1 MKTNYSFLKFVKSLI
16 LLISL
21 TICNISNAT
30 EYYMI
35 ATNGNW
41 NANTTW
47 SLSSNGPA
55 VGVGVYPGA
64 GDDVIID
71 GSVQRKLFVNISNAQ
86 CASIVNVMT
95 ATDGTDFTLSI
106 PAISN
111 TLTISGNFEIIGN
124 TNYSR
129 KTTLTGIGNL
139 IVNGSINVG
148 SNGLVPSVYRTN
160 VMNFNGPNITVAGNV
175 NIYNNVASTFYIA
188 SSINHN
194 TGKLILSGNG
204 SNGYLNTFQDAT
216 GLNGNNFYNILDGNA
231 TIEFYHEGDNP
242 IFSTYL
248 TNAPNFNANGSTI
261 IYSGINN
268 SSIIADRTYFNLVL
282 QNENGHL
289 TSGIITINNRLEL
302 TNGELETSNNIY
314 MGDGSNIFI
323 SSGSGVIGSPFI
335 YSGLV
340 DVEYYG
346 NNVLGSGV
354 ELISGTNLSN
364 TNLNSLTIDGTVN
377 FSLPNVALYAK
388 EFININDNQLTIPEV
403 MSSKNIILNGGV
415 TNNLNLNKGLTATN
429 EISISGKL
437 ITPNSGLSSN
447 SITSKNITI
456 NGDNSSVRV
465 NITAT
470 DNLIISGSYNNFNS
484 TATRTLKG
492 GLLTSITGNNNY
504 FTTQFNTTNSVTVN
518 GNSNTFTKAISAN
531 NTLNIIGDSNSFSG
545 ILSASDL
552 ISIDGDLNNFTAT
565 NQISTFNDLTIT
577 GSNNSFNGT
586 ISALNVTI
594 DGLNIEN
601 EFNNSIISEYIEIY
615 GTNIFNSGLESISII
630 VYGDSYFDA
639 SSETLTEEIIIQSGN
654 PIFDGI
660 IETTNIQVNALA
672 TSTFNETISGLNNL
686 TINGETTI
694 EKDLSELI
702 NLNIGSTITNNGTI
716 ITENLNVTDNSEI
729 IENINQKNIIVT
741 NLLTVDPTKVLTT
754 GNRLVLASSSTN
766 TARVNQLEL
775 GAINGEITVERY
787 LPGGRKWRLLTAP
800 LTGISNNTI
809 FYNWQNN
816 GNTLNQYGTDVWG
829 PNSNY
834 TESSVGLVYITPS
847 THNFRKYVNGS
858 WLSVTNTKN
867 TSNLLFDE
875 FKNNAFLTFITA
887 PKGSSYNGNV
897 GNDLALATTLSAK
910 GNLLIGTQTY
920 TINNTNYYLIGN
932 PYASPIDFSN
942 IIDENGDNGNTI
954 APKIWLIDPKLGT
967 FGNYVTWDPVNQ
979 YSNPQA
985 QNALNGQNLTVV
997 QSGQAFFV
1005 KGKTGATS
1013 SNFYIHESNKTS
1025 TVLTNVFGRNANTNF
1040 ERIRVNLE
1048 KVGDTIPH
1056 RDACVVGFYNGA
1068 NNNVDDNDVQKF
1080 SNPTETLAFLNGTT
1094 SLSSEHRAP
1103 IVEGDELFLKL
1114 TNATISSYKL
1124 KIYTENFTFSGSAFL
1139 HDLTLGTITNMPL
1152 DGSIFEYPFEVTTDP
1167 TTQGVRFKIVFTTT
1181 LSIDDNNIWNIS
1193 AYPNPTSKNSG
1204 ININLGTLDFGNYT
1218 YRIINMLGQEIQK
1231 GNLNKIE
1238 NNQEFKIDFTT
1249 AINSGIYSFE
1259 VVNNN
1264 KTIKTIKLV
1273 IK

>member
-1 MKTNYSFLKFVKSLI
+1 MKTNYSSLKFVKSLI
-16 LLISL
+16 LLVLL
-21 TICNISNAT
+21 TICNISNAET
-30 EYYMI
+30 YYMI
-35 ATNGNW
+35 VTNGNW
-41 NANTTW
+41 DANTTW
-47 SLSSNGPA
+47 STSSNGPA

-71 GSVQRKLFVNISNAQ
+71 GSVQRNLFINISNAQ
-86 CASIVNVMT
+86 CASIKNQMT
-95 ATDGTDFTLSI
+95 ATDGSTFTVSITGTNILTVSGDFDITGS
-106 PAISN
+106 
-111 TLTISGNFEIIGN
+111 

-129 KTTLTGIGNL
+129 TTTLTGTGTLAIGGN
-139 IVNGSINVG
+139 INVG
-148 SNGLVPSVYRTN
+148 TDGITPTVYRTN
-160 VMNFNGPNITVAGNV
+160 VMNFNGPNITVAGNL
-175 NIYNNVASTFYIA
+175 NIYNNVNATNYIA
-188 SSINHN
+188 SSINHSS
-194 TGKLILSGNG
+194 GKLTLSGNG
-204 SNGYLNTFQDAT
+204 TTGYLKTFQNGP
-216 GLNGNNFYNILDGNA
+216 GLNGNNFYNMQDGSPI
-231 TIEFYHEGDNP
+231 IEFFHTSDSP
-242 IFSTYL
+242 IFTSQST
-248 TNAPNFNANGSTI
+248 NSPNFNAIGATVT
-261 IYSGINN
+261 YKGTGGT
-268 SSIIADRTYFNLVL
+268 SIVADRTYYNLIL
-282 QNENGHL
+282 QNNLNHL
-289 TSGIITINNRLEL
+289 TSGTITIINRLEL
-302 TNGELETSNNIY
+302 TNGELETTNFTY
-314 MGDGSNIFI
+314 MGDGSSILI
-323 SSGSGVIGSPFI
+323 SSGSGVSGSPFI

-340 DVEYYG
+340 DVEYNG
-346 NNVLGSGV
+346 NNVSGSGV
-354 ELISGTNLSN
+354 ELLTGTNLTN
-364 TNLNSLTIDGTVN
+364 TNLKSLTIDGTVN
-377 FSLPNVALYAK
+377 FSLPNVALYAR
-388 EFININDNQLTIPEV
+388 EFININDNQLTILEV

-437 ITPNSGLSSN
+437 ITQSSSASSN

-456 NGDNSSVRV
+456 NGDYLSVRV

-470 DNLIISGSYNNFNS
+470 ENLIISGNYNNFNP
-484 TATRTLKG
+484 TTTRTLKG
-492 GLLTSITGNNNY
+492 GLLTRITGNNNY
-504 FTTQFNTTNSVTVN
+504 FTTQFNTTNSITVN

-531 NTLNIIGDSNSFSG
+531 NTLNIIGNSNSFSG

-565 NQISTFNDLTIT
+565 NQISNSNDLTIT

-601 EFNNSIISEYIEIY
+601 EFNNSIISESIEIY
-615 GTNIFNSGLESISII
+615 GTNIFNSILESITVI

-639 SSETLTEEIIIQSGN
+639 ISETLTQEIIIQSGN
-654 PIFDGI
+654 PVFDGI
-660 IETTNIQVNALA
+660 IETPNIQVNALA
-672 TSTFNETISGLNNL
+672 TSIFNETIGGLKTL
-686 TINGETTI
+686 TVDGETTI
-694 EKDLSELI
+694 EKDLLELI
-702 NLNIGSTITNNGTI
+702 NLNIGSTLTNNGTI
-716 ITENLNVTDNSEI
+716 ITENLNVTNNSEI

-754 GNRLVLASSSTN
+754 GNRLVLASNAIN
-766 TARVNQLEL
+766 TARVSQLEN
-775 GAINGEITVERY
+775 GAINGEIIVERY
-787 LPGGRKWRLLTAP
+787 IPGGRKWRLLTAP

-816 GNTLNQYGTDVWG
+816 GNNLNQYGTDVWG

-834 TESSVGLVYITPS
+834 TEASVGLIYINPS
-847 THNFRKYVNGS
+847 THNFRKYVNGG

-875 FKNNAFLTFITA
+875 IKNNAFLTFITA
-887 PKGSSYNGNV
+887 PKGSSYNGSV

-1080 SNPTETLAFLNGTT
+1080 SNPTETLAFLNGST

-1103 IVEGDELFLKL
+1103 IAEGDELFLKL
-1114 TNATISSYKL
+1114 TNATISNYKL

-1167 TTQGVRFKIVFTTT
+1167 TTQGARFKIVFTTT

-1204 ININLGTLDFGNYT
+1204 INVNLGTLDFGNYT
-1218 YRIINMLGQEIQK
+1218 YRVINMLGQEIQK
-1231 GNLNKIE
+1231 GNLNKFE

-1259 VVNNN
+1259 VVNNI